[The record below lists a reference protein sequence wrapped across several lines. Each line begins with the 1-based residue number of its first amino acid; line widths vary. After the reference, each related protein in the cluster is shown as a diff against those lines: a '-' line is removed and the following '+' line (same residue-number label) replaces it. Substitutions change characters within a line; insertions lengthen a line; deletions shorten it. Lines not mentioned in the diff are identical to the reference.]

1 MTLTPQ
7 RSERPRRTA
16 RRAAL
21 LLAAAALPAALVV
34 PAGPAAAAPVTKT
47 FTAGANQRFV
57 VPAHV
62 TRLTVTAT
70 GEPGRSAIEGGAGG
84 TGATVTGTLTVVPGT
99 IYYVNVDTGGGAV
112 TGERPGGSG
121 GGASDVRTCS
131 SARASCVLTGVPG
144 TDPRLIVA
152 AGGGGGGG
160 GSSFTGYPVREATGG
175 DAGDT
180 GKPGGE
186 RPDSGGGGGG
196 GTQTLGGKGG
206 AACPEG
212 SRAGTDGT
220 PGTGGTGSGG
230 VGGGGGGS
238 GWHRGGGG
246 GGCFLIYAD
255 GTAGPGGG
263 GGGSNLV
270 PAGGTSGPA
279 TGSAQVSIT
288 YVF

>member
-21 LLAAAALPAALVV
+21 LLASAALPAALMV
-34 PAGPAAAAPVTKT
+34 PAAAAAAAPVTKT

-57 VPAHV
+57 VPAGV
-62 TRLTVTAT
+62 TQLTVTAT
-70 GEPGRSAIEGGAGG
+70 GEPGQSAVEGGAGG
-84 TGATVTGTLTVVPGT
+84 TGATVTATLTVMPGT
-99 IYYVNVDTGGGAV
+99 TYYVNVDTGGGAV
-112 TGERPGGSG
+112 TGQRPGGSG
-121 GGASDVRTCS
+121 GGASDIRTCN
-131 SARASCVLTGVPG
+131 SARASCALTGVPH

-152 AGGGGGGG
+152 AGGGGGGR
-160 GSSFTGYPVREATGG
+160 GSSIAGPVREATGG

-196 GTQTLGGKGG
+196 GTQTHGGKGG
-206 AACPEG
+206 AACPEDFK
-212 SRAGTDGT
+212 AGTDGT
-220 PGTGGTGSGG
+220 PGTGGTGGG
-230 VGGGGGGS
+230 GFGGGGGGG
-238 GWHRGGGG
+238 GWHGGGGG
-246 GGCFLIYAD
+246 GGCSLVTPGA
-255 GTAGPGGG
+255 AGPGGG

-279 TGSAQVSIT
+279 TGSPHVTIT
-288 YVF
+288 HGS